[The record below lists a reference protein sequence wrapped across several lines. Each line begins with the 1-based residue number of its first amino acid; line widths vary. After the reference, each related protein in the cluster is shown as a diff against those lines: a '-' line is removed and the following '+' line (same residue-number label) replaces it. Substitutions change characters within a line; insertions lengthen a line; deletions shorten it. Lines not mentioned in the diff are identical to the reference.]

1 MRHAPLVIL
10 LVAIHIGA
18 LQAQLVRG
26 QVVDSITG
34 VSLARSMVILTSAD
48 GTEADRTTTDNR
60 GFFLLRAPSHG
71 SYYLIAV
78 HEGYRHLIFPPFDL
92 EAERMR
98 SFVLL
103 LTSLDAVPGT
113 RSQQS
118 EELAIKLCPTNTD
131 GGRRVIVG
139 TVSDAVTGETASG
152 AQVHF
157 SAPTAPGPETDSVPP
172 RWSGQTTVLTG
183 DDGTYALCDVP
194 VMSRISVHAMEG
206 DRRSSFDVVMFG
218 ATGVFHGGTFHS
230 LTRPVWQQDLVL
242 FPTDEQMARV
252 TGFVKDTVGNAIPG
266 AVVQIVGA
274 PYEVRTNA
282 SGEFEFSNLTQ
293 GAIRVQAKQVGYSPA
308 EYDLDLLPG
317 ETVQV
322 PEEMLA
328 LGPSSIRLSDINVIG
343 DALRNNRRLDGFF
356 ERRATLPQ
364 GRFATRDDWRP
375 WISSVPSEIITRLR
389 GYRGA
394 EMQCEGDD
402 PTPRY
407 FLDGMYLGSART
419 FVLDDIP
426 EDWLDAIEV
435 YPAAADAPPRYR
447 RDECASIVLMW
458 TRAR

>member
-274 PYEVRTNA
+274 PRRYRYRRRCWPWDRLRSDSAT
-282 SGEFEFSNLTQ
+282 S
-293 GAIRVQAKQVGYSPA
+293 
-308 EYDLDLLPG
+308 
-317 ETVQV
+317 
-322 PEEMLA
+322 M
-328 LGPSSIRLSDINVIG
+328 SS
-343 DALRNNRRLDGFF
+343 
-356 ERRATLPQ
+356 
-364 GRFATRDDWRP
+364 ATRCGITVGWMA
-375 WISSVPSEIITRLR
+375 SSSDGPHCRKAVLRHATIGGRGYPRFRVKSSRGYAGTVGQRCSVRAMIRLR
-389 GYRGA
+389 GTSWMGCTWDRHGPS
-394 EMQCEGDD
+394 C
-402 PTPRY
+402 
-407 FLDGMYLGSART
+407 
-419 FVLDDIP
+419 
-426 EDWLDAIEV
+426 
-435 YPAAADAPPRYR
+435 
-447 RDECASIVLMW
+447 W
-458 TRAR
+458 TTSRKTG